1 MKLRLFYAVLVLV
14 GFLCQ
19 VKESTCTETVVD
31 IISEKSTILGGIWSS
46 LTAVFMLIRFINFNT
61 SVLVTSAKE
70 EQLLVRSVS
79 QYLK

>member
-14 GFLCQ
+14 RFLCQ
-19 VKESTCTETVVD
+19 VKESTCIETVAD
-31 IISEKSTILGGIWSS
+31 IISEKSTILGGVWSS